1 MVYCGIDN
9 GYKSLKFVVYLVLAT
24 VLSVAK
30 AGSYDDF
37 FVAIIRDD
45 AGSVRALLER
55 GMDPNSRDPKGQ
67 PALAV
72 AIRRES
78 PRAFATLLA
87 RPDIDVNAL
96 NAAGES
102 ALMLAAIAGDIE
114 ACRQLIERGA
124 HVRKAGWAP
133 IHYAASGPE
142 APIVRLLLDR
152 GAEIDAEAP
161 NGMTALMLAAQ
172 NAPES
177 SVELLLARGADTR
190 RRNQR
195 GLQAI
200 DLAEQAGRD
209 WLVERLEKLPR

>member
-1 MVYCGIDN
+1 MRN
-9 GYKSLKFVVYLVLAT
+9 HFKNAVYLALLIASST
-24 VLSVAK
+24 VG

-45 AGSVRALLER
+45 VSTVRSLLAR

-78 PRAFATLLA
+78 PRAFAALLA
-87 RPDIDVNAL
+87 RSDVDVNAQ

-102 ALMLAAIAGDIE
+102 ALMLAAIAGDLD
-114 ACRQLIERGA
+114 ACQQLLERGA
-124 HVRKAGWAP
+124 LVRKSGWAP

-142 APIVRLLLDR
+142 TRIVRLLLDR

-161 NGMTALMLAAQ
+161 NGTTALMLAAQ
-172 NAPES
+172 TGPES
-177 SVELLLARGADTR
+177 TVEFLLARGADTR

-200 DLAEQAGRD
+200 DFAEQAGRD